1 MLADLDV
8 VPNGNGRNGDGVI
21 DLDTSHILCEGT
33 SMGSFNGTLF
43 AEFVPEVEGCFQ
55 QVGGAGIMDTLAHS
69 RLWFLFD
76 NVVPTGGWVAAP
88 VVAKVV
94 TSMAAILGLPSDNYV
109 EAQDISL
116 PLQQYIKPEHPE
128 KKLASNEQ

>member
-1 MLADLDV
+1 YV
-8 VPNGNGRNGDGVI
+8 VFVMI
-21 DLDTSHILCEGT
+21 DEPQGT
-33 SMGSFNGTLF
+33 KKSYGY
-43 AEFVPEVEGCFQ
+43 A
-55 QVGGAGIMDTLAHS
+55 
-69 RLWFLFD
+69 
-76 NVVPTGGWVAAP
+76 TGGWVAAP